1 MNANNKFWTKIS
13 KAENSEGDEDTESEE
28 DEEYQCPVCPT
39 VVNCKEDFL
48 KHFENYHNGENLD
61 LDGAMKDSFNSEVMG
76 VDGLL
81 KGAAN
86 RLINADGSLPY
97 KIIEENL
104 VPTNR
109 GEYVKRMRQNQEPT
123 FANNVSDSINGSS
136 GNSYSSSRQNSIYSN
151 ISDLSRSTSI
161 NSSNSLL
168 TSSGSLPNHTNADDD
183 SFVSRIM
190 GTLED
195 DMMIN
200 NCHEIEQRNR
210 RLSQESSSCESLTS
224 NDFLTDSDDI
234 NDYLGSSTFASSST
248 ANGLRAIGVETLL
261 SGGST
266 GSTLMDK
273 DYGEWIEEEWDLSQ
287 FLIAAPPQPELDM
300 INGFSSELQF

>member
-1 MNANNKFWTKIS
+1 MCI
-13 KAENSEGDEDTESEE
+13 
-28 DEEYQCPVCPT
+28 
-39 VVNCKEDFL
+39 L
-48 KHFENYHNGENLD
+48 
-61 LDGAMKDSFNSEVMG
+61 
-76 VDGLL
+76 
-81 KGAAN
+81 GAAN

-136 GNSYSSSRQNSIYSN
+136 GNSYNSSRQNSIYSN

-190 GTLED
+190 GTLEVRTD
-195 DMMIN
+195 FKTFYLNVIM
-200 NCHEIEQRNR
+200 HVEQ
-210 RLSQESSSCESLTS
+210 
-224 NDFLTDSDDI
+224 
-234 NDYLGSSTFASSST
+234 GS
-248 ANGLRAIGVETLL
+248 
-261 SGGST
+261 
-266 GSTLMDK
+266 K
-273 DYGEWIEEEWDLSQ
+273 
-287 FLIAAPPQPELDM
+287 AP
-300 INGFSSELQF
+300 

>member
-1 MNANNKFWTKIS
+1 MYI
-13 KAENSEGDEDTESEE
+13 
-28 DEEYQCPVCPT
+28 
-39 VVNCKEDFL
+39 L
-48 KHFENYHNGENLD
+48 
-61 LDGAMKDSFNSEVMG
+61 
-76 VDGLL
+76 
-81 KGAAN
+81 GAAN

-136 GNSYSSSRQNSIYSN
+136 GNSYNSSRQNSIYSN

-190 GTLED
+190 GTLEVNYTFELF
-195 DMMIN
+195 IQTWSYN
-200 NCHEIEQRNR
+200 I
-210 RLSQESSSCESLTS
+210 
-224 NDFLTDSDDI
+224 FGDI
-234 NDYLGSSTFASSST
+234 NIEHFYLK
-248 ANGLRAIGVETLL
+248 R
-261 SGGST
+261 
-266 GSTLMDK
+266 
-273 DYGEWIEEEWDLSQ
+273 
-287 FLIAAPPQPELDM
+287 FLIFL
-300 INGFSSELQF
+300 G